1 MLKDSPNQQ
10 KVVRVMNKYKLGEEP
25 SDFAY
30 WQTKSPLERLAAL
43 EAIRAEVIAWKY
55 GTNPGFHRVFKIVKR

>member
-1 MLKDSPNQQ
+1 MLKDFPNQQ
-10 KVVRVMNKYKLGEEP
+10 KVVRVMTKYKLGEEP

-43 EAIRAEVIAWKY
+43 EAIRAEYNEWKY
-55 GTNPGFHRVFKIVKR
+55 GPDIRFHRVYKVIKR

>member
-10 KVVRVMNKYKLGEEP
+10 KVVRVMTKYKLGEEP

-55 GTNPGFHRVFKIVKR
+55 GINPGFHRVCKIVKR